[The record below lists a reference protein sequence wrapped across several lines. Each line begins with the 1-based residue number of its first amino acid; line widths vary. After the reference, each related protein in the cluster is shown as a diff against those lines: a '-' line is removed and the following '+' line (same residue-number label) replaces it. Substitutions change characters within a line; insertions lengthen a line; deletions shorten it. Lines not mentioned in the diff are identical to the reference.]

1 MTFPG
6 DAHQPPQSEDERFI
20 PDYLMAVED
29 DTFYL
34 PPADNA
40 PAPTPAPPAEE
51 LDDEARMARA
61 VARVTSAG
69 LTEMSPAERIAA
81 LTAIRDAVDTRIT
94 WEKSTVI
101 ENLLGAK
108 ESTAIPTSLGNL
120 TFKPSTQ
127 PTKIDEDKLL
137 AYVKENHP
145 DMVTEQVVVTEVIDP
160 EFRKLLISAV
170 VHVGDGDFALSTDGT
185 GIDFAYLGDPST
197 PQIAYPASKAQKIV
211 KLMARK
217 ALDEQFTALTSQM
230 SDAVKGI
237 TS

>member
-6 DAHQPPQSEDERFI
+6 DAHQAPLPEDERFV
-20 PDYLMAVED
+20 PDYLMASED

-34 PPADNA
+34 PPADHA
-40 PAPTPAPPAEE
+40 PASTPAPVVEE
-51 LDDEARMARA
+51 LDDQERMAHA

-81 LTAIRDAVDTRIT
+81 LTAIRDAVDHRIG
-94 WEKSTVI
+94 WEKATVI
-101 ENLLGAK
+101 ENLTGAK
-108 ESTAIPTSLGNL
+108 ESTSIPTGLGNL
-120 TFKPSTQ
+120 TFKPSTL

-137 AYVKENHP
+137 AYVKEHHP
-145 DMVTEQVVVTEVIDP
+145 DMVSEQVIEVIDP
-160 EFRKLLISAV
+160 EFRKLLVSAV

-185 GIDFAYLGDPST
+185 EINFAYLGDPT
-197 PQIAYPASKAQKIV
+197 TAQIAYPASREQKIV

-217 ALDEQFTALTSQM
+217 ALEDQFTALTSQM

-237 TS
+237 TP